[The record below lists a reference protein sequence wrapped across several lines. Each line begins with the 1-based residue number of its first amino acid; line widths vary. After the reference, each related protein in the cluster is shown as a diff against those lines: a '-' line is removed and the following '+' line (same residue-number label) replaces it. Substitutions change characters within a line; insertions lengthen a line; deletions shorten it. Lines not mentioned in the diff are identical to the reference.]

1 MDEGGE
7 GGKAHEE
14 LESFSKAH
22 FEKLAYLFRFW
33 TEMLLKLA
41 WTELNDGA
49 AGLSIDNDRIALL

>member
-14 LESFSKAH
+14 LESFSEAH

-33 TEMLLKLA
+33 AEMLLKLA
-41 WTELNDGA
+41 
-49 AGLSIDNDRIALL
+49 

>member
-14 LESFSKAH
+14 LESFSEAH

-33 TEMLLKLA
+33 AEMLLKLA
-41 WTELNDGA
+41 WTESNDGA
-49 AGLSIDNDRIALL
+49 AGSSIYNGRIVLL